1 MANISEKLGGNQC
14 TDRVWLKHLLKPS
27 MHQDTSFVTK
37 MKNYKLRFLSNWSP
51 ENSKVKDKESLSRG
65 IMTHSTNGFK
75 QIKTKP
81 VQACAI
87 DI

>member
-1 MANISEKLGGNQC
+1 MNTQSCLPKKKREKNIMFCVSKRHKQKIFKSF
-14 TDRVWLKHLLKPS
+14 DR
-27 MHQDTSFVTK
+27 SF
-37 MKNYKLRFLSNWSP
+37 YKLKFLSNWSP
-51 ENSKVKDKESLSRG
+51 EKGKVKDKESLSRG